1 MPARKFA
8 KGSIMKK
15 IKRLQSF
22 LFTGVFFALCLI
34 FSGQTAYADD
44 SCVFQS
50 TADDLEANI
59 VILLDNGAEMEHA
72 AWHSSYDNDTDYTPG
87 VGVEK
92 DYVKTPAVTSGTLTL
107 TNIITA
113 IVGNAGDDIDTV
125 PASWEAE
132 TVSFT
137 SDCSDTP
144 INCGS
149 GYGTGTVEFDT
160 LSGGTPAVGDVVIF
174 KQPGTDPTATVTS
187 VTMDVGPNGFFH
199 DNGYAV
205 IITGGIYYLV
215 EVPTDLVPANHSY
228 QLQATTSNTDS
239 DYGVWTIN
247 GRAIRL
253 PAEPSAAVDGN
264 GIIDNA
270 TYFRYSK
277 NYLNWLFFAT
287 GAGSYINE
295 SSVDDGTDLPV
306 VTRFYYAK
314 QALISVIKQT
324 ANKAK
329 FGIYNFT
336 SNAAG
341 ASNVKPLAFAVN
353 TPLEP
358 LPENNTLEPQYL
370 NALNNMGTVTYS
382 PLAEGL
388 STIGYYYSSPSSG
401 ASGGY
406 CQQNFTVVVTPGVS
420 SEDQGTTSSHVPA
433 TLSDYDGDND
443 AGGITEGKIKPT
455 LTGTLVFSGVAD
467 GTFTDGE
474 ELRVTINGVPT
485 TKAIA
490 NGTVMSGNQLQYRAM
505 AIEFEAGD
513 VITGASSSNT
523 ATVFSVTL
531 ESIPVGQNGSTYLDD
546 IAYYL
551 YNNDIVNPD
560 NLPDTGALM
569 YHTLTAAFSVNE
581 TITVGNNAGTAL
593 ITAIDMAAGTLELSG
608 ISGTFDDNEIIS
620 GNGGGRASMNGTLF
634 TAATGNQS
642 VSTYTVGLMC
652 DDISK
657 RFLINT
663 SNNGNGNTNL
673 YDQSHEEY
681 GKYHYS
687 AESPD
692 DLAAQLMAAVNAI
705 VSRTS
710 TFTAPVVPVTRT
722 TSGDKIYLAFF
733 KPLESSNFWEGNV
746 TKFGISST
754 LGILDK
760 DSNVATY
767 ANGAIIEDAVPY
779 WATQDWADEDQDNY
793 IHNSD
798 RNIYTYL
805 GDEDLDDPSNAFNE
819 NMITAAMLGEP
830 ATYTAAQIIAYVRGA
845 DMLDEDLDTDKSENR
860 AVITGDVLHSEP
872 TVFIHRSSLG
882 GTVSSQTMVY
892 FGSNDGMLHAVLD
905 EVDSNVDTAG
915 NETLYGTEH
924 WAFIPPDLLA
934 SLKNMVEGAGHQIY
948 VDSTPKIYFYDA
960 DSDGIVDPGDR
971 VILICGERKG
981 GSSYFAIDITD
992 PDAPEF
998 LWRIGPN
1005 TGTTGGLE
1013 LTLTSGTFNQDG
1025 EDLNVG
1031 GTKKA
1036 EADGT
1041 LLAILPFDNK
1051 TVDFNVG
1058 DVITGGTSTKSGT
1071 VGGVLTG
1078 SPTTTGALFLG
1089 NVTGAFQDNE
1099 DLKIG
1104 GAFGTTKATM
1114 ADEVYG
1120 GFQGFLRF
1128 HSKMGNFAVG
1138 NTVSGGTSGG
1148 TATVTG
1154 VYVADPNLVIPELGQ
1169 SWSEPQFGKVKTTLI
1184 PNGVDVFFIG
1194 GGYSSTN
1201 ASGKAVLAINVL
1213 TGAVVKKFTADAGA
1227 NAMAY
1232 SFPSNVYLIK
1242 DADDFV
1248 EKIYVGDLG
1257 GQMWRFGNFTG
1268 TYPASD
1274 LNIDNWEG
1282 RIFFKTDADNSF
1294 KFMYPPSVTDEI
1306 GYQLVLMGTGDRENA
1321 CEATTSDRIYAV
1333 KDDHSNTTIVGEVL
1347 SGGAVI
1353 PDDLVADDL
1362 VDVTDT
1368 TATPPVIDDAD
1379 GDVDSNSNID
1389 KGWYIRL
1396 QNGEKVLSEGTVL
1409 SGVLY
1414 TTSFVPNDQPCVP
1427 GGDAMVYALNY
1438 KTGAAVLSF
1447 TDGSDDLLVRSVE
1460 LGGGIPS
1467 RPVPFITD
1475 QGVQLLISV
1484 GSTKPDPLSPVTGA
1498 GITMPDTVPE
1508 QNFFYLYWKELFD

>member
-1 MPARKFA
+1 MTDIPAQKFA

-15 IKRLQSF
+15 IKRLQSLWLAGIF
-22 LFTGVFFALCLI
+22 ITLCII
-34 FSGQTAYADD
+34 FSGPPAYADD

-50 TADDLEANI
+50 TADDLEPNI

-72 AWHSSYDNDTDYTPG
+72 AWHSSYDNDTDYTPSVGIEADIVTTPPPPSG
-87 VGVEK
+87 VM
-92 DYVKTPAVTSGTLTL
+92 TLV
-107 TNIITA
+107 NITVA
-113 IVGNAGDDIDTV
+113 IDGDAGDNIDV
-125 PASWEAE
+125 DPASWEAE

-137 SDCSDTP
+137 SDCPDNQTS
-144 INCGS
+144 CG
-149 GYGTGTVEFDT
+149 TATVVIEDIT
-160 LSGGTPAVGDVVIF
+160 GGTPAVGDVVVF
-174 KQPGTDPTATVTS
+174 FQPGTDGRGVIASFNMYPA
-187 VTMDVGPNGFFH
+187 PNGFFK

-205 IITGGIYYLV
+205 INTSNTYYLV
-215 EVPTDLVPANHSY
+215 EIPDSREVTTSLSPA
-228 QLQATTSNTDS
+228 LQATTSTTGS
-239 DYGVWTIN
+239 KYGVWTIN

-253 PAEPSAAVDGN
+253 PAEPSNTANN

-277 NYLNWLFFAT
+277 NYLNWLFFAD

-314 QALISVIKQT
+314 QALIAVIKQT

-336 SNAAG
+336 SSAAG
-341 ASNVKPLAFAVN
+341 GSSVKPLAFAVN
-353 TPLEP
+353 TPLAA
-358 LPENNTLEPQYL
+358 LPENNTLESQYL
-370 NALNNMGTVTYS
+370 NALNTMGTVIDS

-406 CQQNFTVVVTPGVS
+406 CQQNFVVVVTPGVS
-420 SEDQGTTSSHVPA
+420 SEDQGTPSAHVPA

-474 ELRVTINGVPT
+474 ELQVLIDGTLT

-490 NGTVMSGNQLQYRAM
+490 NGTVSGDQLPYKAM
-505 AIEFEAGD
+505 AIEFETGD
-513 VITGASSSNT
+513 AITGASSSAT
-523 ATVFSVTL
+523 ATVVSVTL

-546 IAYYL
+546 VAYYL

-560 NLPDTGALM
+560 NIPDTGALM
-569 YHTLTAAFSVNE
+569 YDTLTAAF
-581 TITVGNNAGTAL
+581 TVGELITGADNAGTAT
-593 ITAIDMAAGTLELSG
+593 ITAIDTVAGTLELSD

-620 GNGGGRASMNGTLF
+620 STGGSASVNGTLY
-634 TAATGNQS
+634 TEATGNQS
-642 VSTYTVGLMC
+642 ISTYTVGLMC
-652 DDISK
+652 DDVSK

-673 YDQSHEEY
+673 YDQSDEEY

-705 VSRTS
+705 VSKTS

-760 DSNVATY
+760 DGNVATY
-767 ANGAIIEDAVPY
+767 PNGAIIEDAVPY
-779 WATQDWADEDQDNY
+779 WATQDWADADQDNY

-805 GDEDLDDPSNAFNE
+805 GDEDLIDPSNAFNE
-819 NMITAAMLGEP
+819 TIITAAMLGEP

-845 DMLDEDLDTDKSENR
+845 DMLDEDSDGDTSENR

-872 TVFIHRSSLG
+872 TVFIHRSPSG
-882 GTVSSQTMVY
+882 ESTTMVY
-892 FGSNDGMLHAVLD
+892 FGSNDGMLHAVKD
-905 EVDSNVDTAG
+905 EYDPDMYTADD
-915 NETLYGTEH
+915 ETLYGTEH

-934 SLKNMVEGAGHQIY
+934 SLKNMVEGTGHQIY
-948 VDSTPKIYFYDA
+948 VDSTPKIWFYDA
-960 DSDGIVDPGDR
+960 DSDGVVDSGSPDLDR

-1013 LTLTSGTFNQDG
+1013 LTMTGGTFNSDG
-1025 EDLNVG
+1025 EELRVG
-1031 GTKKA
+1031 GIKKA

-1041 LLAILPFDNK
+1041 FSGILPFDNK
-1051 TVDFNVG
+1051 TADFNVG
-1058 DVITGGTSTKSGT
+1058 EVITGGTSTKSGT
-1071 VGGVLTG
+1071 VAGILTG
-1078 SPTTTGALFLG
+1078 SPTTTGALFLT

-1104 GAFGTTKATM
+1104 GAGGTTKATM
-1114 ADEVYG
+1114 ADELYG

-1128 HSKMGNFAVG
+1128 HSKVGDFAVG
-1138 NTVSGGTSGG
+1138 DTVSGFTSGG
-1148 TATVTG
+1148 TATVDS
-1154 VYVADPNLVIPELGQ
+1154 VYVAEPDVVIAELGQ
-1169 SWSEPQFGKVKTTLI
+1169 SWSEPQFGKVKTDPSDTE
-1184 PNGVDVFFIG
+1184 VDVFFIG
-1194 GGYSSTN
+1194 GGYDSTN

-1213 TGAVVKKFTADAGA
+1213 TGAVVKKFTADADA
-1227 NAMAY
+1227 NAMVY

-1242 DADDFV
+1242 DDNDFV
-1248 EKIYVGDLG
+1248 KKIYVGDLG
-1257 GQMWRFGNFTG
+1257 GQMWRFGNFAG

-1294 KFMYPPSVTDEI
+1294 KFMYATSVTDES

-1321 CEATTSDRIYAV
+1321 CDTTTSDRIYAV
-1333 KDDHSNTTIVGEVL
+1333 KDDHSDTTIVGEWL
-1347 SGGAVI
+1347 NGGAVA
-1353 PDDLVADDL
+1353 PDDLVAYDL

-1368 TATPPVIDDAD
+1368 AATPPILDAV
-1379 GDVDSNSNID
+1379 GDVDSNNRD
-1389 KGWYIRL
+1389 DVGWYIRL
-1396 QNGEKVLSEGTVL
+1396 QSGEKALSEGTVM

-1414 TTSFVPNDQPCVP
+1414 ITSFVPNDQPCVP
-1427 GGDAMVYALNY
+1427 GGDAMLYALNY

-1447 TDGSDDLLVRSVE
+1447 TYDPDAPLVRSVE

-1475 QGVQLLISV
+1475 EGVQLLVSV
-1484 GSTKPDPLSPVTGA
+1484 GSTKPDPFSPVTGA
-1498 GITMPDTVPE
+1498 GITMPETVPE
-1508 QNFFYLYWKELFD
+1508 KNFFYLYWKELFD